1 VFGIVSTGAQVG
13 NGVAYA
19 AGAPLVAAVGPR
31 GAFLIAG
38 IGSMLGLLLLLPV
51 LREPSTVPS
60 A

>member
-1 VFGIVSTGAQVG
+1 MSTGAQVG